1 MTQPQTGQDLILFT
15 DGASRGN
22 PGPAAAGIVIRT
34 RGGEDLVSTGR
45 VLGRMTNNQAEYRA
59 LLLGLEMA
67 LPYAPASLLV
77 QMDSELVVKQM
88 RGEYAVKSTD
98 LAPLHKE
105 ARAAVAQFARVQF
118 AYIPRRENAL
128 ADALANR
135 ALDAAKG

>member
-1 MTQPQTGQDLILFT
+1 MTQPKTGQDLVLFT

-34 RGGEDLVSTGR
+34 RAGEDLVATGR

-59 LLLGLEMA
+59 LLLGLELA
-67 LPYAPASLLV
+67 LPFAPATLLV

-88 RGEYAVKSTD
+88 RGEYAVKSAD
-98 LAPLHKE
+98 LAPLHKQ
-105 ARAAVAQFARVQF
+105 ARGIVAQFARVQF

-135 ALDAAKG
+135 ALDAGKG